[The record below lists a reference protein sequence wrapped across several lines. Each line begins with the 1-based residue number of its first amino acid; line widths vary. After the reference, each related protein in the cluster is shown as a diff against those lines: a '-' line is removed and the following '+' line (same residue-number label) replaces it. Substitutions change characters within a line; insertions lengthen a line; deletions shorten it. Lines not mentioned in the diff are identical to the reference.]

1 MVKEA
6 KIQFQNFVVS
16 ESHIV
21 FREPGQYKISVNF
34 KPEGFIFPSLNQFHL
49 KLQVLVTDE
58 AAKFDIDLK
67 TVSVFTYD
75 PEADMEDLRSH
86 FFATNAPAISYP
98 YIRSYISGLTAL
110 SGMPT
115 LTLPTLNLTGLGDV
129 LKENITVIE
138 D

>member
-21 FREPGQYKISVNF
+21 FREPGQYKIGVNF
-34 KPEGFIFPSLNQFHL
+34 NPEGFIFPNLNQFHL
-49 KLQVLVTDE
+49 KLQILIKDE
-58 AAKFDIDLK
+58 EGKFDIDLK
-67 TVSVFTYD
+67 TVSVFTY
-75 PEADMEDLRSH
+75 EAGANVEDLKAH
-86 FFATNAPAISYP
+86 FFATNAPAITFP
-98 YIRSYISGLTAL
+98 YIRSYISALTAL

-115 LTLPTLNLTGLGDV
+115 LTLPTLNLTNLGDI
-129 LKENITVIE
+129 LKSKITMVE

>member
-21 FREPGQYKISVNF
+21 FREPGQYKISVDF
-34 KPEGFIFPSLNQFHL
+34 KPEGFILPRLNQFHL
-49 KLQVLVTDE
+49 KLQVMVKEETE
-58 AAKFDIDLK
+58 KFDIDLK

-75 PEADMEDLRSH
+75 PEADIDDLKDH

-98 YIRSYISGLTAL
+98 FIRSYISGLTAL

-115 LTLPTLNLTGLGDV
+115 LTLPTLNLTGLGNV
-129 LKENITVIE
+129 LKENMTVIE
-138 D
+138 

>member
-34 KPEGFIFPSLNQFHL
+34 NPEGFILPNLNQFHL
-49 KLQVLVTDE
+49 KLQILVKDE
-58 AAKFDIDLK
+58 EGKFDIDLK

-75 PEADMEDLRSH
+75 PDAELEDLRAH
-86 FFATNAPAISYP
+86 FFITNAPAITFP
-98 YIRSYISGLTAL
+98 YLRSYISAMTAL

-115 LTLPTLNLTGLGDV
+115 LTLPTLNLTSLADI
-129 LKENITVIE
+129 LKENITVLE
-138 D
+138 

>member
-34 KPEGFIFPSLNQFHL
+34 NPEGFILPNLNQFHL
-49 KLQVLVTDE
+49 KLQILVKDE
-58 AAKFDIDLK
+58 ENKFDIDLK
-67 TVSVFTYD
+67 SISIFTYD
-75 PEADMEDLRSH
+75 PEADIEDLKTH
-86 FFATNAPAISYP
+86 FFVTNAPAITFP
-98 YIRSYISGLTAL
+98 YLRSYISALTSL

-115 LTLPTLNLTGLGDV
+115 LTLPTLNLTGLTDV
-129 LKENITVIE
+129 LRDNITVIE